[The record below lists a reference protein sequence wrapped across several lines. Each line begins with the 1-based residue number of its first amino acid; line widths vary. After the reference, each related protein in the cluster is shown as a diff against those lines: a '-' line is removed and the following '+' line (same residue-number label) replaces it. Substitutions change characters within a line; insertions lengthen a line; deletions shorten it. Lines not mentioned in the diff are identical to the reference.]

1 MKNILLFFTAIL
13 ASTSIYADVV
23 IAENS
28 NAKMQIVLS
37 DNPTAVEKTSAT
49 ELKEH
54 LDSICGADFK
64 ITSQS
69 KKDANTRSIYIGD
82 FAETKKI
89 LGCQDFSK
97 LGYDTIKI
105 KTTENGDIALCGHPK
120 RGSLYAVYTLLE
132 DYIGVRWWSQSER
145 YLPNK
150 PTLRIVDVDLSYT
163 PKLMLREAL
172 YKIGFDGIFASK
184 MRQNGATLTRM
195 NFDRPVIPVEYGGCD
210 TLVLFKGRG
219 SSFHSHYEIIPPA
232 KYFKD
237 HPEWFSLIEGKRSHH
252 YAQLCL
258 TNEEMTQEY
267 IKNIK
272 QLLRENPKA
281 TSIQVSQ
288 NDCYGACQCKKCKA
302 IDDENESQSGSNIY
316 FANRIGEAIEN
327 EFPNV
332 WIDTF
337 AYQYTRKAPK
347 KIKPRKNVL
356 VRLCTIECSFV
367 KPLECA
373 TEMRN
378 QTFVNDMKEWG
389 KITNNLFIWDYVTAF
404 YSYMMPHPN
413 MRVLAPNIRFFVNN
427 SALGI
432 FEQGD
437 AFCSAGDFVLMR
449 NWVISHLMWNPNLNE
464 EILFD
469 EFLFGYYGK
478 EVGSIFK
485 EYLNVIHDRAET
497 SGQFIGCVTEGLRWI
512 DAKTFNKASAL
523 IKKANETAVRLEKSD
538 PKKYAGLVNK
548 TRRESLSFQHISL
561 VYSKM
566 LQKYANLEGVEI
578 DLPKDP
584 KKAVEEL
591 ISTWKEMKVET
602 WREFTTP
609 AEFEQYQQK
618 LRIDIDRQFF
628 AKTIK
633 IPAKDKSE
641 LFSFVAPEFSL
652 INTPK
657 NINISAELTKDSNA
671 CTGYALKVPVET
683 GYHLR
688 VPIELTDLK
697 FDENG
702 KANFTLYAVMRADVG
717 KANEK
722 HHCVRVSVNNI
733 DWKILDRRFV
743 KLDEVAGK
751 DYKTIKLFNLTVD
764 KGVGSMYIVVR
775 SLEKTATTDGVY
787 VDRIFAK
794 QN

>member
-1 MKNILLFFTAIL
+1 MKNTFLFFIVTL
-13 ASTSIYADVV
+13 LSTSIYADVI

-28 NAKMQIVLS
+28 TPKMQIVLS
-37 DNPTAVEKTSAT
+37 DNPTVVEKTSAT

-54 LDSICGADFK
+54 LDSICNADFK
-64 ITSQS
+64 ITSFS
-69 KKDANTRSIYIGD
+69 KKDDDIRSIYIGD
-82 FAETKKI
+82 FPKTKEI
-89 LGCQDFSK
+89 FNCQDFSK
-97 LGYDTIKI
+97 LDYDTIKI
-105 KTTENGDIALCGHPK
+105 KTTDNGDIALCGHPK

-132 DYIGVRWWSQSER
+132 DYIGARWWSQSER

-163 PKLMLREAL
+163 PKLILREAL
-172 YKIGFDGIFASK
+172 YKIAFDGIFASK
-184 MRQNGATLTRM
+184 MKQNGATLTRM

-219 SSFHSHYEIIPPA
+219 SSFHAHYEIIPPA

-237 HPEWFSLIEGKRSHH
+237 HPEWFSLINGKRSHYH
-252 YAQLCL
+252 AQLCL

-267 IKNIK
+267 IKNVK

-288 NDCYGACQCKKCKA
+288 NDWGGACQCSKCKA
-302 IDDENESQSGSNIY
+302 IDDENGAHSGTNIY
-316 FANRIGEAIEN
+316 FANKIGEAIEK

-337 AYQYTRKAPK
+337 AYQYTRKSPK

-367 KPLECA
+367 KPLESA
-373 TEMRN
+373 TEKRN
-378 QTFVNDMKEWG
+378 QAFVDDMKEWG
-389 KITNNLFIWDYVTAF
+389 KITNNLFIWDYVTCF
-404 YSYMMPHPN
+404 RSYMMLHPN

-427 SALGI
+427 SASGI

-464 EILFD
+464 DILFD

-485 EYLNVIHDRAET
+485 EYLKVIHDRAEQ
-497 SGQFIGCVTEGLRWI
+497 SGQFIGCFTEGLRWI

-538 PKKYAGLVNK
+538 PKKYAGLINK
-548 TRRESLSFQHISL
+548 VRRESLSFQHTTL
-561 VYSKM
+561 VYYKT
-566 LQKYANLEGVEI
+566 LQKFAELEGIEI

-591 ISTWKEMKVET
+591 IATWKELKVET

-609 AEFEQYQQK
+609 AEFEQYQK
-618 LRIDIDRQFF
+618 NLRTDIDRQIF

-641 LFSFVAPEFSL
+641 LFSFYAPEFSFVNSTKK
-652 INTPK
+652 IT
-657 NINISAELTKDSNA
+657 ICAELFKDANASTK
-671 CTGYALKVPVET
+671 YALKVPVEMT
-683 GYHLR
+683 EHLR
-688 VPIELTDLK
+688 APIELTDLK
-697 FDENG
+697 FDKDG
-702 KANFTLYAVMRADVG
+702 KAKFDLYAVIRADAG
-717 KANEK
+717 KADKKN
-722 HHCVRVSVNNI
+722 HCVRIRTTTV
-733 DWKILDRRFV
+733 DWKILNRCFV
-743 KLDEVAGK
+743 KLDEIAGK
-751 DYKTIKLFNLTVD
+751 DYKVIKLCNLTVD
-764 KGVGSMYIVVR
+764 KGVGSMFVEIR
-775 SLEKTATTDGVY
+775 PHEKTATTDGVY
-787 VDRIFAK
+787 IDRIFAK